1 MIDVMSLAS
10 QQFDYAVQARRYVHT
25 HPELSGK
32 EENTVRFICEKLDA
46 EGIPYVNV
54 PNGGVIATIQGKEGG
69 KTVMLRGDIDALPI
83 EETDNNLKGPRV
95 CKSENPGVM
104 HACGHDAH
112 TAMLLTAGKILN
124 QLKEQF
130 TGTVLLNFE
139 RGEEG
144 GGNYAYLI
152 DYYKKSGLKFD
163 SCFGMHVEQKMD
175 SGTFGINPGP
185 ANAGA
190 MRINLLIKGRGGHGS
205 RPDLSHNPRD
215 CMLNVLN
222 QIQGIRMNTISPFEQ
237 LTVTICKIVGG
248 TAANIIPDEV
258 EVFGT
263 ARYFSEEKVRKPFM
277 AQLQRICDTAGAAY
291 DCEIINRGATG
302 GAMPLI
308 NDEACALLARDTA
321 AKVLPA
327 GSLCDMQVTMGSES
341 FGNYFEIGPGCYG
354 NLGVRNP
361 QVGSGAEIHN
371 CYFDIDEEAMKTGIS
386 MHVGYALNFLKAL

>member
-1 MIDVMSLAS
+1 MIDVMKLACE
-10 QQFDYAVQARRYVHT
+10 QFDYAVEARRYLHT
-25 HPELSGK
+25 YPELSGK
-32 EENTVRFICEKLDA
+32 EENTVRYICEKLDA

-69 KTVMLRGDIDALPI
+69 QTVMLRGDIDALPI

-95 CKSENPGVM
+95 CKSKNPGVM

-112 TAMLLTAGKILN
+112 TSMLLTAGRIIN
-124 QLKEQF
+124 QLKDQF

-152 DYYKKSGLKFD
+152 KYYKETGLRFD

-175 SGTFGINPGP
+175 AGTFGINPGP

-205 RPDLSHNPRD
+205 RPDLTHNPMD

-222 QIQGIRMNTISPFEQ
+222 QIQTIRMNTISPFEQ
-237 LTVTICKIVGG
+237 LTVSICKITGG

-258 EVFGT
+258 EVLGT
-263 ARYFSEEKVRKPFM
+263 ARYFSEENVRKPFM
-277 AQLQRICDTAGAAY
+277 AQLQRICDTAGEAF
-291 DCEIINRGATG
+291 DCTIENRGAQG
-302 GAMPLI
+302 GAIPLI
-308 NDEACALLARDTA
+308 NDEASALLARDTA
-321 AKVLPA
+321 AKVLPEGA
-327 GSLCDMQVTMGSES
+327 LCDMQVTMGSES
-341 FGNYFEIGPGCYG
+341 FGHYFEIGPGCYG

-361 QVGSGAEIHN
+361 EVGSGAEIHN
-371 CYFDIDEEAMKTGIS
+371 CYFDIDEEALKTGIS